1 MFGYPL
7 SGVIIS
13 ICKKGLEFNFVQKSE
28 KNYQAL
34 QTFKSEKKQILFN
47 FFHFSSSFDVIY
59 MYSML
64 IGVIH
69 EYKSRNLL

>member
-28 KNYQAL
+28 K
-34 QTFKSEKKQILFN
+34 KQILFN
-47 FFHFSSSFDVIY
+47 FFSFLFLVLRSIDVCTYCIVY
-59 MYSML
+59 IVGFY
-64 IGVIH
+64 VDWC
-69 EYKSRNLL
+69 YT

>member
-28 KNYQAL
+28 K
-34 QTFKSEKKQILFN
+34 KQILFN
-47 FFHFSSSFDVIY
+47 FFPFFSSSNAVY
-59 MYSML
+59 VYSML